1 MKQLGD
7 KDQEEIQAKFNEL
20 KDKLNLL
27 KKISIDN
34 QFLDSDDIVDMV
46 DKINNVT
53 TDKKQEMKNVPAT
66 SAAMVKTL
74 ESKTDAEKMIND
86 SVALLDETA
95 TNLQDK
101 EIATSK
107 KLSDFKDEFDKISQ
121 FFNDPNLD
129 PLEYPQIKTNYDTL
143 KSISADVSSD
153 IKWFTENRAK
163 IPTYIQEIKDNL
175 KQTSDDMTDFIKKAD
190 DRVVESINQI
200 KNDEFQKIADDFAEG
215 KISQQESDD
224 QTDDI
229 NRLYDAQYYANYRQ
243 KIDNVLNR
251 YFQKLTTTELDP
263 IVQNL
268 AVIETKTATDADLL
282 ALDEDEITDILS

>member
-143 KSISADVSSD
+143 KSISTDVSSVNGSLKVELKYLL
-153 IKWFTENRAK
+153 ILKKSK
-163 IPTYIQEIKDNL
+163 II
-175 KQTSDDMTDFIKKAD
+175 
-190 DRVVESINQI
+190 
-200 KNDEFQKIADDFAEG
+200 
-215 KISQQESDD
+215 
-224 QTDDI
+224 
-229 NRLYDAQYYANYRQ
+229 
-243 KIDNVLNR
+243 
-251 YFQKLTTTELDP
+251 
-263 IVQNL
+263 
-268 AVIETKTATDADLL
+268 
-282 ALDEDEITDILS
+282 